1 MLLQTITAEWC
12 IQNKI
17 FRVLTDNGS
26 NIVKAFHITEDNLA
40 DSMDASCDDTDDD
53 HSDLDC
59 SELENESDETA
70 DEDDTIKIVE
80 EMEAMEAAEKEHSK
94 VTAWLEAKQL
104 FHSYTAIGG
113 QRIQKRPLF

>member
-17 FRVLTDNGS
+17 FRVLTDYGS
-26 NIVKAFHITEDNLA
+26 NIVEPFHITEYNLA

-59 SELENESDETA
+59 SELENESDDTA
-70 DEDDTIKIVE
+70 DEDDTIKILE
-80 EMEAMEAAEKEHSK
+80 EMEAAEKEHSK
-94 VTAWLEAKQL
+94 VTELGWK
-104 FHSYTAIGG
+104 
-113 QRIQKRPLF
+113 

>member
-1 MLLQTITAEWC
+1 MVY
-12 IQNKI
+12 I

-40 DSMDASCDDTDDD
+40 DSMDDDD

-59 SELENESDETA
+59 SELENVSDDTA

-80 EMEAMEAAEKEHSK
+80 EMEAMEAAENKLTK
-94 VTAWLEAKQL
+94 GDRAW
-104 FHSYTAIGG
+104 
-113 QRIQKRPLF
+113 